1 MLGHNISSGHPNPA
15 QAKAPAIPQPKVI
28 RKIYEDQWYCST
40 REWTLYKNTVITTT
54 DKHPVY
60 ELKYCSAD
68 LNSSAERAH
77 PTISTNDEVHLHM
90 LKAIKRHTFV
100 PVAVSV
106 LSTELFAM
114 KQDHSEKNLV
124 FSSCALGKA
133 RNFQLT
139 AVSQTMMMLTIV
151 SKQVVLAGICD
162 EEIKHKVLTTDGN
175 DEK

>member
-1 MLGHNISSGHPNPA
+1 
-15 QAKAPAIPQPKVI
+15 
-28 RKIYEDQWYCST
+28 
-40 REWTLYKNTVITTT
+40 
-54 DKHPVY
+54 
-60 ELKYCSAD
+60 
-68 LNSSAERAH
+68 
-77 PTISTNDEVHLHM
+77 M

-139 AVSQTMMMLTIV
+139 AVSQTMLMLTIV

-162 EEIKHKVLTTDGN
+162 EEINHKVLTTDGN